1 MDLNISALKKT
12 LDSTNTSYKYLF
24 FYALIKIINNNPQ
37 IKEITFNK
45 LIEEM
50 LILAWLPSFQFNLNF
65 RKQDQTQNL
74 LTKFTENT
82 DKALKEKRP
91 TNQIIKGIKK
101 SVENITLNKDHS
113 EILEKKLLRYVI
125 ERLVRPF
132 YKNLQKRPES
142 GKMGMYKISQ
152 KILNRDYKKEKPF
165 YLIKYN
171 NKKIILNKKWRNY
184 IKDHFI
190 FLELW
195 ILSEWHQ
202 YMQLHNSNTPSLYQ
216 KLKLPDYK
224 RNSLDRDRKFWK
236 AIIKKYPNQIKCI
249 YSDQILTNS
258 NFDIDHFIC
267 WNFLGHDEI
276 WNLIPVSSEINR
288 SKNNKV
294 PNQNLIGPF
303 INLKISSFELAKSI
317 LSKKDFEKYVLAHTN
332 FLNEDESNCNT
343 DNFKQKYKDE
353 MLSLRN
359 KAKNQGYEEFV
370 VQLN

>member
-24 FYALIKIINNNPQ
+24 FYALIKIISNNPQ

-65 RKQDQTQNL
+65 RKQDQTQYL
-74 LTKFTENT
+74 LTKFTKDT

-91 TNQIIKGIKK
+91 TNQIIDGIKK
-101 SVENITLNKDHS
+101 TIKNITLDKNKY
-113 EILEKKLLRYVI
+113 EIFEKKLLRYVI

-132 YKNLQKRPES
+132 YKSLKNKPES

-195 ILSEWHQ
+195 ILSGWQQ
-202 YMQLHNSNTPSLYQ
+202 YMQLYNLGTPSLNQ
-216 KLKLPDYK
+216 KLKFPDYK
-224 RNSLDRDRKFWK
+224 RNSLDRTRKFWK
-236 AIIKKYPNQIKCI
+236 AIIKKYPDQIKCI
-249 YSDQILTNS
+249 YSNQILTDD

-276 WNLIPVSSEINR
+276 WNLIPVLAEINR

-294 PNQNLIGPF
+294 PNQGLIEPF

-317 LSKKDFEKYVLAHTN
+317 FPKKKYEEYLIIHANFVNLEK
-332 FLNEDESNCNT
+332 SNCNST
-343 DNFKQKYKDE
+343 IFKKKYKDE

-359 KAKNQGYEEFV
+359 KTKNHGYEEFI

>member
-24 FYALIKIINNNPQ
+24 FYALIKIINKKPK

-82 DKALKEKRP
+82 DRALKEKRP

-113 EILEKKLLRYVI
+113 EILEKKLLGHVI

-132 YKNLQKRPES
+132 YKNLKKRPES

-195 ILSEWHQ
+195 ILSKWHQ
-202 YMQLHNSNTPSLYQ
+202 YMQLHNPNTPSLYQ

-249 YSDQILTNS
+249 YSDQTLTNN

-276 WNLIPVSSEINR
+276 WNLIPVP
-288 SKNNKV
+288 V
-294 PNQNLIGPF
+294 PFNARY
-303 INLKISSFELAKSI
+303 LAKI
-317 LSKKDFEKYVLAHTN
+317 IPVNPIREIIIFITMIIFLKYTLPNYTYLLSHPAANQLSARNYHPHSVCLTN
-332 FLNEDESNCNT
+332 NL
-343 DNFKQKYKDE
+343 
-353 MLSLRN
+353 LS
-359 KAKNQGYEEFV
+359 QIM
-370 VQLN
+370 